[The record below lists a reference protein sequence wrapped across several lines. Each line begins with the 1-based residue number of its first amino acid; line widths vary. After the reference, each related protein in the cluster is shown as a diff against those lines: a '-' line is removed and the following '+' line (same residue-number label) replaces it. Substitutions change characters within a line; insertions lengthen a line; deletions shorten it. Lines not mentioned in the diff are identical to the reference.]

1 MLVEQ
6 NLFNIYRILL
16 KIPRPL
22 YLAVLALALFLVATQ
37 VIYITTLPQR
47 IDFSEQIFDYLIKK
61 HEQRVG
67 NSTSSS
73 DNPNATEI
81 KTDLSREYAL
91 LDAGTFLDFR
101 VGEDGGSVALN
112 YSRNNTR
119 PHMFAIRNQYL
130 VYLRSKPQEYLNR
143 HNITYDLI
151 TLPPIT
157 FDEPLFSFYFDRE
170 LQMNEIL

>member
-1 MLVEQ
+1 MLIEQ
-6 NLFNIYRILL
+6 NLFNIYRLLL

-22 YLAVLALALFLVATQ
+22 YLVPLVIALFLVTTQ
-37 VIYITTLPQR
+37 IIYITTLPQS
-47 IDFSEQIFDYLIKK
+47 IDFSQLLFDYLIDK

-67 NSTSSS
+67 NNTSS
-73 DNPNATEI
+73 PNSTNTTEI

-101 VGEDGGSVALN
+101 LGEYGGSVTLD

-119 PHMFAIRNQYL
+119 PHMFAIRSQYL
-130 VYLRSKPQEYLNR
+130 VYLRPKQQDYLTR

-151 TLPPIT
+151 TLPPIP
-157 FDEPLFSFYFDRE
+157 FNEPLFSLYFDRE